1 MENQDFTVDPG
12 YEVAIENWS
21 NLSTDE
27 NGFGWLFDLFGTLQD
42 IAKGIKALIGLV

>member
-12 YEVAIENWS
+12 YEAAVDNWS
-21 NLSTDE
+21 KLSSDP
-27 NGFGWLFDLFGTLQD
+27 NGFGWLFDLFETLQD